1 MEIRELLQKRA
12 SLWDEAKKFLDD
24 HTDKDGTIPARDLA
38 TIQKMEEN
46 LDALTTTIEHY
57 ERNGRLGA
65 EMDKPFNTP
74 IKEQIHNPYN
84 PFENTIKSR
93 RGVSGNEYRTEFLRQ
108 VRNGFKDAQNYL
120 QIADPPSQGGYLIP
134 TEFDAVLQSELE
146 NENVMRQ
153 IGRVIQ
159 TQSEH
164 KICLVATKPQASWV
178 AEGQSINLDTETFA
192 QISLSAFKLAVGISI
207 SNELLQDSFY
217 DLEAHLS
224 IEFGK
229 SLARAEEQAF
239 LTGTGIGQPT
249 GILYSI
255 SADNSCYIN
264 TSAARNISVD
274 DLINLQYSLQRP
286 YRKKA
291 CWLMSDETVATIR
304 KLKDSTQNLI
314 WQASLIDSEPPKLLG
329 APVYT
334 SPFMPHISSGNIP
347 VLFGDFK
354 AFVIGERGQRIFK
367 PLRELHALSDL
378 TTFLMIERV
387 DSILT
392 DHKAVKGLYIS

>member
-12 SLWDEAKKFLDD
+12 SLWDEAKKFLDT
-24 HTDKDGTIPARDLA
+24 HTDKDGTISARDLA
-38 TIQKMEEN
+38 TLQEMEADI
-46 LDALTTTIEHY
+46 DALSQTIEHY

-65 EMDKPFNTP
+65 EMDKPFTMP
-74 IKEQIHNPYN
+74 IKEQLHN

-93 RGVSGNEYRTEFLRQ
+93 RGVSGDAYRTEFLSQIRT
-108 VRNGFKDAQNYL
+108 GFKTAQNYL
-120 QIADPPSQGGYLIP
+120 QIAAPPSQGGYLIP

-159 TQSEH
+159 TRSEH

-224 IEFGK
+224 TEFGK

-239 LTGTGIGQPT
+239 LTGTGFGQPT
-249 GILYSI
+249 GILYTI
-255 SADNSCYIN
+255 STDSNCYIS
-264 TSAARNISVD
+264 TAASSAISVD
-274 DLINLQYSLQRP
+274 DLINLQYSVPRP

-291 CWLMSDETVATIR
+291 CWLMSDETVAKIR

-314 WQASLIDSEPPKLLG
+314 WQASLTDSEPPKLLG

-334 SPFMPHISSGNIP
+334 SPFMPTASSHNIP
-347 VLFGDFK
+347 VLFGDFN
-354 AFVIGERGQRIFK
+354 AFVIGERGQKIFK
-367 PLRELHALSDL
+367 PLRELHALSDI

-392 DHKAVKGLYIS
+392 DHKAVKGLFVS